1 MTAGPETS
9 LGPGSE
15 GLVPRKGRCSLE
27 GSPGTNTEQ
36 RVSRGGDRQVGQDH
50 GCLLWVTL
58 SQINTHLHA
67 QFPTWQQRHPAAS
80 HTSHLSRLCP
90 GTPRGSLPSLSH
102 PRCLG
107 KQTPDLPSPSVPSLT
122 GCPACVLSPRG
133 SSGELC
139 QGCLGQTRV
148 HSKHRSIN
156 VPPAHCPMAEVSRA
170 HASGRTWKVTLVL
183 TGQWG
188 QGAGSPAL

>member
-1 MTAGPETS
+1 MTASPEIS

-67 QFPTWQQRHPAAS
+67 QLPTWQQQHPAAS
-80 HTSHLSRLCP
+80 HTSRLARLCP
-90 GTPRGSLPSLSH
+90 GTPRGSPPSLSH
-102 PRCLG
+102 PRRQG
-107 KQTPDLPSPSVPSLT
+107 KQTPNLPSPSVPSLT
-122 GCPACVLSPRG
+122 GRTACALSA
-133 SSGELC
+133 
-139 QGCLGQTRV
+139 QGLLGG
-148 HSKHRSIN
+148 
-156 VPPAHCPMAEVSRA
+156 AVSRLF
-170 HASGRTWKVTLVL
+170 RTGTC
-183 TGQWG
+183 
-188 QGAGSPAL
+188 AF